1 VAKISELL
9 KAVNHM
15 VRPRRHPSTSIGR
28 RISNLVS
35 LSVLSTCV
43 AVAVLLALFS
53 FYRSVQSAKEQIS
66 GVAYVL
72 ASTVGKPLKDHDQ
85 QKVRST
91 LTSVPR
97 LPNIK
102 AAVVLDAKGNLFASM
117 GSATYLEGNVA
128 ASDQSTW
135 AVLRSRTIATSVPI
149 ISGGVEQGQ
158 LVVIADV
165 QNLWNTFLLALAI
178 SLAAACAAS
187 GLGLLL
193 ARSLQRKIVQPL
205 STITDTIRNIRDSRD
220 FRARVNHQSNDE
232 TGILADSFNSL
243 MQDIR
248 SRDAV
253 LEKVAYYDTLTG
265 LTNRAGSQQKIS
277 ALIDAGRGAVV
288 LLDIDDFR
296 EINDALGHSL
306 GNAVLMD
313 VAARLHEAAATHAS
327 PSRMGG
333 DEFAVTFVGVST
345 ADAAIREAAKLVA
358 AFYEPLKILGHEIH
372 VTLSI
377 GIALCPDHGTE
388 ASDLIRRADL
398 ALAEAK
404 RSGKGRTVI
413 FRGELEERIQE
424 RNELVSGLRVG
435 LENGEIH
442 VHYQP
447 QVDLVTGKVLGFEA
461 LARWSHPLRGNISPA
476 VFVPVAERAGL
487 IPEIGLHVL
496 RQSCI
501 QANEWFKAGKGPYQ
515 VAVNVSAAQLVQAE
529 FLRDVQEV
537 LSETGLPPPLLCLEL
552 TESVFLGR
560 SVGSVRHMFNDL
572 KKMGIELALD
582 DFGTGYSSLSYLE
595 GLPFDKVKI
604 DRAFVNGVHHSA
616 KKMALLKGIISLSH
630 SLNMR
635 VVAEGAETQHDL
647 DSLRRLNADTVQ
659 GYVYAKPTDA
669 RQALIRAEEISST
682 GEIAKSA

>member
-1 VAKISELL
+1 
-9 KAVNHM
+9 M
-15 VRPRRHPSTSIGR
+15 VRPSQSPSPSIGR
-28 RISNLVS
+28 RIGNLVS
-35 LSVLSTCV
+35 LSVLSTCTV
-43 AVAVLLALFS
+43 VAVLLALFS
-53 FYRSVQSAKEQIS
+53 FYRSVESTKQQVS

-72 ASTVGKPLKDHDQ
+72 ASAVAKPLKDNDQ

-91 LTSVPR
+91 LTSIPK
-97 LPNIK
+97 LPNIS
-102 AAVVLDAKGNLFASM
+102 AAVVLDANGSLFAAM
-117 GSATYLEGNVA
+117 GSAAYLEGNVA
-128 ASDQSTW
+128 ASEQSVWT
-135 AVLRSRTIATSVPI
+135 VMRNRTIATSVPI
-149 ISGGVEQGQ
+149 VAGGVEQGQ

-165 QNLWNTFLLALAI
+165 QNLWNTLLLALAI
-178 SLAAACAAS
+178 SLAAASAAS
-187 GLGLLL
+187 GLGLFF
-193 ARSLQRKIVQPL
+193 ARRLQRNIVQPL
-205 STITDTIRNIRDSRD
+205 STITETIKRIRDNRD
-220 FRARVNHQSNDE
+220 FRTRVEHQSTDE
-232 TGILADSFNSL
+232 TGVLADSFNSL

-265 LTNRAGSQQKIS
+265 LTNRAGSQLKINS
-277 ALIDAGRGAVV
+277 ITEAGRGAVV
-288 LLDIDDFR
+288 MVDIDDFR

-313 VAARLHEAAATHAS
+313 VAARLHEAAAGHAS

-333 DEFAVTFVGVST
+333 DEFAITFSGISS
-345 ADAAIREAAKLVA
+345 ADAAMRETAKLVS

-372 VTLSI
+372 VTLSF
-377 GIALCPDHGTE
+377 GIALCPEHGTE
-388 ASDLIRRADL
+388 AGDLIRRADL

-404 RSGKGRTVI
+404 RSGKGRTVV
-413 FRGELEERIQE
+413 FRSELEERIQE
-424 RNELVSGLRVG
+424 RNELVSGLRAG
-435 LENGEIH
+435 LENNEIH

-447 QVDLVTGKVLGFEA
+447 QVDLVSGKVLGFEA
-461 LARWSHPLRGNISPA
+461 LARWSHPIRGNISPA
-476 VFVPVAERAGL
+476 IFVPVAERAGL

-501 QANEWFKAGKGPYQ
+501 QANEWFKQGKGPYQ

-604 DRAFVNGVHHSA
+604 DRAFVNGVHHSQ
-616 KKMALLKGIISLSH
+616 KKMALLKSIISLSH

-647 DSLRRLNADTVQ
+647 DSLRVLNADAVQ
-659 GYVYAKPTDA
+659 GYVYAKPA
-669 RQALIRAEEISST
+669 ESAAALLRAEEIS
-682 GEIAKSA
+682 AKSAARKAQGQFQATSA